1 MDVVYIIATVII
13 LLLLFSSS
21 AAVQPNKLISRQL
34 PKCNFSSSGTVIENV
49 AGLSLTLTDCTSR
62 SDVSSFNEVTSGEV
76 SVTL

>member
-1 MDVVYIIATVII
+1 VDVVYIIATVI

-21 AAVQPNKLISRQL
+21 AVVQPNKLISRQL
-34 PKCNFSSSGTVIENV
+34 PKCNFVSSGTVIENV
-49 AGLSLTLTDCTSR
+49 AGLSLTLTDCISR